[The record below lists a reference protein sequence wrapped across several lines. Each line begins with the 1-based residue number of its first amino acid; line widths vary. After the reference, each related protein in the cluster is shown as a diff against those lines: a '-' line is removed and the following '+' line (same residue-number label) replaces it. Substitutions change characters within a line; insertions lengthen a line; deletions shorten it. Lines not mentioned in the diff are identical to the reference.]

1 VRRLG
6 CCGDEEWRR
15 VNVEVVV
22 AKPVA
27 VGLAEAIEALRAE
40 LTTAMEAG
48 RSQGMQFSVE
58 PVELT
63 VATAVTRDA
72 NGKIGWQVFGVGG
85 SVESAITQTLKL
97 TLAPVWRGAD
107 GTLVRDFT
115 IADVQAAG
123 EQPDRVGPQ
132 PGPGA

>member
-1 VRRLG
+1 
-6 CCGDEEWRR
+6 
-15 VNVEVVV
+15 VVV
-22 AKPVA
+22 ATPVA

-40 LTTAMEAG
+40 LMTAMEAG

-85 SVESAITQTLKL
+85 SVESASTQTLKL
-97 TLAPVWRGAD
+97 TLTPVWRGAD
-107 GTLVRDFT
+107 GALVRDFT

-123 EQPDRVGPQ
+123 EPADRVGPQ
-132 PGPGA
+132 RGSGA